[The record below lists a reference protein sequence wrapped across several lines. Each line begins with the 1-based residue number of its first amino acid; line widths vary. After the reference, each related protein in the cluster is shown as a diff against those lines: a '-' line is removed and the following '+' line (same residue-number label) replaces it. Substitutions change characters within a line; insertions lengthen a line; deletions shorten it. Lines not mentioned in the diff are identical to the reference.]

1 MPKISKKASSK
12 RKDKWDVLIVEDD
25 LATRA
30 ELLRTL
36 GSYARCVTV
45 DDGQKALETYSLS
58 AKNKK
63 PFDFIL
69 LDVSIPSIGGF
80 DLLKTIRSEEE
91 SRSNQKGPIIIMVTA
106 YKDSLMEN
114 YNMGW
119 DDYISKP
126 IEPDKLIKRMQDLIS
141 KRPP

>member
-1 MPKISKKASSK
+1 MSKTNKKPTSSSK
-12 RKDKWDVLIVEDD
+12 NKWDILIVEDD

-30 ELLRTL
+30 ELLKAL
-36 GSYARCVTV
+36 GSYAQCTTV
-45 DDGQKALETYSLS
+45 DDGQKALEAYRQS

-63 PFDFIL
+63 AFDFIL
-69 LDVSIPSIGGF
+69 LDVSIPSLGGF
-80 DLLKTIRSEEE
+80 DLLKIIRGEEE
-91 SRSNQKGPIIIMVTA
+91 RSNQKGPIIIMVTA

-126 IEPDKLIKRMQDLIS
+126 IEPQKLLLRMQQLIVR
-141 KRPP
+141 RPL